1 MLLTCRYFLYEKY
14 LHINFNMWLMLN
26 APLKVMSSE
35 MTIDKFK
42 TIKTTIENYNEKEY
56 NLNSKIISLRK
67 NITD

>member
-1 MLLTCRYFLYEKY
+1 MLLICRYFLYEKY

-56 NLNSKIISLRK
+56 NLDSKIISLRK

>member
-1 MLLTCRYFLYEKY
+1 
-14 LHINFNMWLMLN
+14 MLN

-56 NLNSKIISLRK
+56 YLDSKIISLRK